1 MDFTPTATPIRIAH
15 GEFHACFNHPVEP
28 VAVHA

>member
-1 MDFTPTATPIRIAH
+1 MDFTPTATPIRFAY
-15 GEFHACFNHPVEP
+15 GEFHACFNHSVAL

>member
-1 MDFTPTATPIRIAH
+1 MDFTPTATLIRLAP
-15 GEFHACFNHPVEP
+15 GEFHACFNHSVEP